1 MYPTLLRLPWI
12 GGSWNLPTYSAAL
25 TTGLFVFC
33 LVGWFGVRRQGGGV
47 GSAAWY
53 VLAVTVSMLVGA
65 RIAYGALRPDG
76 FSKPW
81 NELLILDFGHFYL
94 LGGFL
99 AAAAV
104 GWPLSRAIRL
114 DPWRMLDA
122 LAPAAAAAMAI
133 VRLGCYGAGC
143 CFGKETTAPWAVQF
157 PPGSLSHLY
166 QLQYDLAILFTG
178 PRPVHPT
185 QLYLAATA
193 LVVLAAVLVLQR
205 YVRRPGL
212 IALWAALLWLSLRC

>member
-122 LAPAAAAAMAI
+122 LAPAAAAAMA
-133 VRLGCYGAGC
+133 VSSFWPEEASFPEESFTGSPRSRLILLPGARRPAGC
-143 CFGKETTAPWAVQF
+143 RE
-157 PPGSLSHLY
+157 
-166 QLQYDLAILFTG
+166 
-178 PRPVHPT
+178 
-185 QLYLAATA
+185 
-193 LVVLAAVLVLQR
+193 
-205 YVRRPGL
+205 RRCGR
-212 IALWAALLWLSLRC
+212 ASAQG